1 MTVIDKK
8 TTLVISFL
16 LFGLLAKAQPEQL
29 GISANPQGKANLKTR
44 TMNVTFEN
52 VKSEKIRECFLI
64 VMKRYEELHDCHVT
78 LTQRNIKSSTMQAQ
92 PVIALHQIFGHTNHY
107 HVKLAIYVR
116 DSQTEKVAD
125 LPYDVLIGWFA
136 HELGHVVDYRPYSNF
151 KMLFYGLR
159 YLISH
164 RFKMKAE
171 HEADYIAIR
180 NGFRD
185 EIVATKRYIL
195 DHDLLDE
202 KYKAKIRRYYLPIE
216 EAEVWQHHHI
226 PGKPEPEL

>member
-1 MTVIDKK
+1 LTRK
-8 TTLVISFL
+8 LAL
-16 LFGLLAKAQPEQL
+16 LLTFGLLGFIAKSQPEKLAYSTRMQE
-29 GISANPQGKANLKTR
+29 KATRKTP
-44 TMNVTFEN
+44 TMNVEFEN
-52 VKSEKIRECFLI
+52 VESEKIRECFLI
-64 VMKRYEELHDCHVT
+64 VMERYEELHDIQVT
-78 LTQRNIKSSTMQAQ
+78 LTQRSIKSSTMQAQ
-92 PVIALHQIFGHTNHY
+92 PIIALHQIFGHTNKY
-107 HVKLAIYVR
+107 HVKLAFYVR
-116 DSQTEKVAD
+116 DSETEKVAD

-136 HELGHVVDYRPYSNF
+136 HELGHVVDYRPYNNF

-159 YLISH
+159 YLLSH

-185 EIVATKRYIL
+185 EIIATKRYIL